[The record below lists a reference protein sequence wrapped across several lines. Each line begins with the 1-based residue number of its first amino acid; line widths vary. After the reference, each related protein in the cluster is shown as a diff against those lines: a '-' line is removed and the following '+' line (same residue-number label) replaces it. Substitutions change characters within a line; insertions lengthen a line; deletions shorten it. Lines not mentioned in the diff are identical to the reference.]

1 LLNYYYGLK
10 AEDVNALTIRQY
22 HSRLSDIP
30 RVHAFFQG
38 TGQKASTS
46 GSEEEL
52 ARLIERRGLTKPG
65 AK

>member
-1 LLNYYYGLK
+1 
-10 AEDVNALTIRQY
+10 VNALTIRQY